1 MGEMRSVQQSE
12 KLCFIE
18 SKVFNVSASEGLL
31 SCCVSNA
38 SEGSPGKLGDK
49 TLRERCLWGYNGGNI
64 KLRKLFTFK
73 RKSNNYF
80 PSSFFLAHKTNFL
93 LKVDEIHTKTL
104 HPYGAS
110 KHKSKPHHER
120 NDFNEHHNENGKSSR
135 GKLEQPNILLDHFV
149 A

>member
-1 MGEMRSVQQSE
+1 MPLRLNRNHHKLNLSVNKFHSNFLFFAMFLRAEMGEMRSVQQSE

-80 PSSFFLAHKTNFL
+80 PSSFFLAHKNQL
-93 LKVDEIHTKTL
+93 S
-104 HPYGAS
+104 P
-110 KHKSKPHHER
+110 
-120 NDFNEHHNENGKSSR
+120 
-135 GKLEQPNILLDHFV
+135 
-149 A
+149 